1 MKIFKKTI
9 EAFGG
14 CALYLDKKILKHLK
28 IQPKDEVV
36 IELVSDGVLI
46 TKPKMSIDTIQEIL
60 NANK

>member
-28 IQPKDEVV
+28 IKPKDEVI
-36 IELVSDGVLI
+36 IELTSDGVLI
-46 TKPKMSIDTIQEIL
+46 SKPKMSIDTIKEVL
-60 NANK
+60 GDR